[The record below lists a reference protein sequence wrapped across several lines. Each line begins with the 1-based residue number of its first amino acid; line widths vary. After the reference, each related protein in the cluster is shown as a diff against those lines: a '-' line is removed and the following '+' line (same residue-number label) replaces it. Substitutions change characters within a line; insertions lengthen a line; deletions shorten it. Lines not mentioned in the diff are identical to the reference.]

1 MNWMGSSPPERKFVK
16 SVDIWLHGS
25 KYISVNQQLSGY
37 NTTIVMMVFVFC
49 WWRQVVILRS

>member
-1 MNWMGSSPPERKFVK
+1 MGSSPPERKFVK